1 MNSSGSKSVL
11 VRTNNVFIYPVKCI
25 FFFLMHND
33 YHSGVNINLYLLEI
47 LVDFLP
53 CSSPESQPPTCRGS
67 SCSLLSLLSSSESAS
82 LFFLIALR
90 ESRKVSVL
98 LTNQIHKGNYRGNWS
113 PYIPRNL
120 ILRYTEKNDTVLDQ
134 MAGSGTT
141 LVECKLLQRNAIGV
155 DINPD
160 AVMVARNR
168 LDFSYTPL
176 DEHTAPQR
184 TQSQCNI
191 FLCVLCALCGEL
203 NNENQPHSFFSSP
216 AAPFWFTLPG
226 CPSRSAPPA
235 LVVWGA
241 GRRFSILPA
250 GFGCKVGID
259 AWVGGWRKGARN

>member
-1 MNSSGSKSVL
+1 M
-11 VRTNNVFIYPVKCI
+11 
-25 FFFLMHND
+25 
-33 YHSGVNINLYLLEI
+33 
-47 LVDFLP
+47 
-53 CSSPESQPPTCRGS
+53 
-67 SCSLLSLLSSSESAS
+67 SLLSSSESAS
-82 LFFLIALR
+82 LFFLIVLR

-98 LTNQIHKGNYRGNWS
+98 LTTQIHKGNYRGNWS

-120 ILRYTEKNDTVLDQ
+120 ILRYTDTNDTVLDQ

-141 LVECKLLQRNAIGV
+141 LVECRLLQRNAIGI
-155 DINPD
+155 DINPG

-250 GFGCKVGID
+250 GFGCEVGMD
-259 AWVGGWRKGARN
+259 AWVELYSVVVCGVLTWLLKYIIYIIIMGNECKEHLKFLCVPLCSLWFELNYCPPPNHS